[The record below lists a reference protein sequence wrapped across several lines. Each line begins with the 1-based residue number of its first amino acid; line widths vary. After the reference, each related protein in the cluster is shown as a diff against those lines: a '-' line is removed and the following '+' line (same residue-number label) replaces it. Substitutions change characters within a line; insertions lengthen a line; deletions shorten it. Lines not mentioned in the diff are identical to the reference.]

1 MDRNNIDKKYQWDL
15 SKIYGSI
22 EEFRNDINYVNNKL
36 GKFSKFEGIKYDE
49 NSLYE
54 VIELCMNV
62 SRVLEKLQVYVSLL
76 CDEDTGI
83 NKNQELKE
91 EVNNLCSEYSKAT
104 YFIDTDI
111 LKLDYSYI
119 EELYKKNDKLL
130 EYELYFKEMFRY
142 KEHTLSND
150 EEKLL
155 ANLSLTFGNNYE
167 SYELLK
173 DNDMSF
179 PDFCVDMEDYELNN
193 SNYSLYIESDN
204 RDIRKAAFEALYET
218 YKQYKKAMKIY
229 EMMANEFIKESKVD

>member
-22 EEFRNDINYVNNKL
+22 DEFRNDIIYVNSKL
-36 GKFSKFEGIKYDE
+36 GEFSKFESIEYDE
-49 NSLYE
+49 NTMYE
-54 VIELCMNV
+54 VIELGMNL
-62 SRVLEKLQVYVSLL
+62 SRVLEKLQVYTSLL

-142 KEHTLSND
+142 KEHTLSNE

-155 ANLSLTFGNNYE
+155 ANLALTFGNNYE
-167 SYELLK
+167 S
-173 DNDMSF
+173 
-179 PDFCVDMEDYELNN
+179 
-193 SNYSLYIESDN
+193 
-204 RDIRKAAFEALYET
+204 
-218 YKQYKKAMKIY
+218 
-229 EMMANEFIKESKVD
+229 